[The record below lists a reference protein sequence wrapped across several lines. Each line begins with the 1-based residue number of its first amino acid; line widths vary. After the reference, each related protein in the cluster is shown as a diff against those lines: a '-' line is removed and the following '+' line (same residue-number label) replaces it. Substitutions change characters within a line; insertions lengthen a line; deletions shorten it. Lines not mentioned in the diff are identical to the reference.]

1 MRDYDEDGW
10 LDGGTR
16 WWGDEPDDFYESG
29 MAECPLCGN
38 IWPEDHMDTDSGDCI
53 TCEDARY
60 WVDGENDDAQD

>member
-1 MRDYDEDGW
+1 MRDFDDGW
-10 LDGGTR
+10 LDGSSG
-16 WWGDEPDDFYESG
+16 WDDLEDLLGSG

-60 WVDGENDDAQD
+60 WVEGEDDDDAQD